1 VSDVTTATLIVA
13 AVTGGLVMVTFFQV
27 ILSRR
32 ALDQS
37 IRPLLADPTRSEDN
51 SETEK
56 ILFGAP
62 GRDSPDV
69 VKGRFYIHR
78 TSGMLQLSIPF
89 ENVGAGVAVITDAR
103 TEPPSGEA
111 KISRGFVPVHATMRI
126 NISILL
132 GLRHTEIFDEK
143 GSWAYDGFLV
153 IVEYTDARGR
163 QKRTTRAEIRQYAT
177 QGPFVQKISVI
188 ERRWGKEVTTAGR
201 VGY

>member
-1 VSDVTTATLIVA
+1 MNDATTATLIVA
-13 AVTGGLVMVTFFQV
+13 AVTGGLVFVTFFQV

-37 IRPLLADPTRSEDN
+37 IRPLLADPTRSEDD
-51 SETEK
+51 SDTEK

-69 VKGRFYIHR
+69 VRGRFYIHR
-78 TSGMLQLSIPF
+78 TAGSLQLSIPF
-89 ENVGAGVAVITDAR
+89 ENVGAGVAVMTSAR
-103 TEPPSGEA
+103 TDPPSGEA
-111 KISRGFVPVHATMRI
+111 KISRGFVPVNGTVRI

-132 GLRHTEIFDEK
+132 GLELTKIFEK
-143 GSWAYDGFLV
+143 QATWAYDGFFV

-177 QGPFVQKISVI
+177 QGPFVQNVSVI
-188 ERRWGKEVTTAGR
+188 ERRWGREVTTTGS